1 VVGPCDNLPQ
11 ATASLVEEPDDDD
24 DDDDLRKRALCEYA
38 TWCITNNPHQRA
50 VFDEAGGGTRSRGG
64 DSRVGVSVDFGGGVS
79 SHLHR
84 RVFANERN
92 HPSFIRAGTVQALA
106 DVIVK
111 SATAETPP
119 PFAVRSM
126 WAMAA
131 LRNLEAS
138 YCDRED
144 DGRCY
149 WAWDAGD
156 GDHRHDGDENNSHEL
171 TMEEDS
177 LPLLSD
183 GSSARRTAMEIPNLV
198 AAL

>member
-1 VVGPCDNLPQ
+1 LTIAIFLRPNTIAAKITTEELLASIRDLKGTDDRIDATQHTAERQQEGGPCDNLPQ

-24 DDDDLRKRALCEYA
+24 DDDDLRKRALCEYT

-64 DSRVGVSVDFGGGVS
+64 DSRVGVSVDFGGGES

-111 SATAETPP
+111 SATAETLPP
-119 PFAVRSM
+119 LAVRSM

-144 DGRCY
+144 DGRC
-149 WAWDAGD
+149 
-156 GDHRHDGDENNSHEL
+156 
-171 TMEEDS
+171 
-177 LPLLSD
+177 
-183 GSSARRTAMEIPNLV
+183 
-198 AAL
+198 